1 MKSLKKKLIQIIA
14 LMVCIFITTSTALAH
29 SGRTDSSGGHRDNKN
44 KSGLGSYHYHCGG
57 NPPHLHSGECPYSSY
72 SESSPASTRKPSI
85 SVSKAPNELNIGD
98 SSQVNYS
105 LSDTEESWSEVTSSN
120 PEIVIIEDNKI
131 LRGVGEGTATITISA
146 NDVSTSFTV
155 TVKAISVES
164 IDIKCESE
172 MQLGTSQKSTVIFTP
187 ENITDKSLTWTS
199 NRPEI
204 VEVSDDGTLS
214 AKAVGKAKITCRAI
228 NQVEG
233 SVKINVY
240 EVFPA
245 EIKTDLDELKI
256 ECEDKTSVEIS
267 ILPEHANNKN
277 YSLKIEDENIASVDE
292 NNRINAKKDG
302 KTKLIIT
309 TDNGIIKEIPITV
322 YHEPVTQI
330 AIDDSNIEYTFFPKN
345 AIDHKA
351 EINLETKITPEN
363 ATYKEIKWNSSNPD
377 VISIKGDNIQIEG
390 TGKVTLTALAHD
402 DVYKEITFTVVNS
415 RIVVAIFFSVLL
427 ILIISVYVVWD
438 KNKERIKLKFSA
450 VVNNLS
456 QRISKHEH

>member
-1 MKSLKKKLIQIIA
+1 
-14 LMVCIFITTSTALAH
+14 
-29 SGRTDSSGGHRDNKN
+29 
-44 KSGLGSYHYHCGG
+44 
-57 NPPHLHSGECPYSSY
+57 
-72 SESSPASTRKPSI
+72 
-85 SVSKAPNELNIGD
+85 
-98 SSQVNYS
+98 
-105 LSDTEESWSEVTSSN
+105 
-120 PEIVIIEDNKI
+120 
-131 LRGVGEGTATITISA
+131 
-146 NDVSTSFTV
+146 
-155 TVKAISVES
+155 
-164 IDIKCESE
+164 

-228 NQVEG
+228 NQVAG

-240 EVFPA
+240 EVFPE

-256 ECEDKTSVEIS
+256 ECEDKTSVEIL

-309 TDNGIIKEIPITV
+309 TDNGIIKEIPVTV

-427 ILIISVYVVWD
+427 ILIISVYMVWD